1 MMEIVSIPLSPID
14 AVMTDFRPTR
24 NRRSHLLV
32 VILIATFG
40 VGLSAGA
47 FLYLRSSQRSLIEA
61 AVEGD
66 TGHRIRAIEHRFS
79 SHVRLIYQLSSF
91 VGQAGPG
98 TRADFEQVVRQ
109 SIQRHPDL
117 KTVMWVP
124 RVQPDRRSRHE
135 EDTQRQGVP
144 DYVIRIQ
151 DQQGD
156 LVPAP
161 PRAEHA
167 DHFPLQFVW
176 PPDNQHPLLGVDL
189 ETIPEIFAP
198 LQESLDTNQVLIVVP
213 TEIAGMEDAAPICLV
228 VRPILHDWSPAGS
241 SQGVRDKLAGF
252 LVVGIDLDALFANA
266 LQPYPPEFHVQLYDV
281 SPSGDWSFIAAFDS
295 DQREIRFE
303 PFVAHQIRRSAGL
316 IRTAALE
323 VPGGIWM
330 FEYLPTETFLHG
342 RTSELPSV
350 SLIFG
355 LMLTALAAIYAHT
368 LFGQHARVERL
379 VEQRTAELQDANLR
393 LQREMAERTRAEE
406 ALRESEHRFRS
417 LVETTTDWIWE
428 IDAGGILTYSS
439 PRVQDLLGL
448 EVAHVLG
455 RSHNDLLDPSVPA
468 TSQRRFRDTVDR
480 QQPVLAVEQRFRH
493 RDGHTIVMETNAVPI
508 LDTNGAL
515 LGYRGISRD
524 VTARKKTELDFAYE
538 RFLLNTLL
546 DQSPDFIYFKD
557 DQSRYL
563 RISRALAEYLGTASA
578 KDAIGKSDAD
588 FFDAQRSQQYLTD
601 EREVMASGQAVVD
614 KEEEQAWSDG
624 RVTWVSTT
632 KVPLRDPQG
641 NMIGTFGIS
650 RDITDRKHTEEA
662 LQAAKEAAE
671 AASRAKS
678 DFLAN
683 MSHEIR
689 TPLNAIIG
697 MTELVLDTSLT
708 QSQRDYLKMVLVS
721 SESLLSVINDIL
733 DFAKIEAGKLDLL
746 IAEFDLRE
754 SLEDVVRSFAFR
766 AHAKGL
772 ELACRVHPD
781 TPERLLGD
789 VGRLRQII
797 NNLVSNAIKFTEV
810 GEVFVG
816 VQPLSQQADQVVLQF
831 SVTDTG
837 IGIAPEKQRLIF
849 SAFEQADSSSTR
861 RYGGTGL
868 GLAISSYLVEYMG
881 GRLWVDSQ
889 VDHGSQFH
897 FTARFAIAPDRPPEA
912 PTEPVCLT
920 STRVLIVDDNATNRH
935 ILGEMLRNWGVK
947 VTEVENAQQAFE
959 ILQQAHQ
966 AGEPFSLVLND
977 ACMPVIDGFH
987 LAEKIRTDKSLG
999 STIIMMLTSGDRPGD
1014 IQRCKQLGIGSYLLK
1029 PIKQSELFDALI
1041 SELRINQA
1049 QEDVSHP
1056 SIEPPTFEPSR
1067 PLRVLLAEDSLFNQK
1082 LAVALLEKR
1091 GHRVMVAQ
1099 HGLEAVAAVE
1109 QHEFDVMLMDVQMPE
1124 MDGLEATR
1132 AIRQLEEGSQKHLP
1146 IIAMTAHAMKGD
1158 RERCLEA
1165 GMDAYVAKPV
1175 RAKELFE
1182 AIEQVLSE

>member
-1 MMEIVSIPLSPID
+1 
-14 AVMTDFRPTR
+14 MTDFQPIR
-24 NRRSHLLV
+24 NRHSQLLV
-32 VILIATFG
+32 VILIAALG
-40 VGLSAGA
+40 MGLSTGA
-47 FLYLRSSQRSLIEA
+47 FFYLRSSQRDLIEA

-66 TGHRIRAIEHRFS
+66 TGQRIRAIENRFS
-79 SHVRLIYQLSSF
+79 SHVRLIYQLSAF
-91 VGQAGPG
+91 VGQTGPG
-98 TRADFEQVVRQ
+98 TRADFEQVVHQ
-109 SIQRHPDL
+109 GIQRHPDVR
-117 KTVMWVP
+117 TVMWVP
-124 RVQPDRRSRHE
+124 RVPPDRRSRHE
-135 EDTQRQGVP
+135 EDTRRQGVP
-144 DYVIRIQ
+144 DYAIRVQ

-176 PPDNQHPLLGVDL
+176 PPDDDHPLLGVDL
-189 ETIPEIFAP
+189 ETIPEMFAP
-198 LQESLDTNQVLIVVP
+198 LRDALDENQVLIVQP
-213 TEIAGMEDAAPICLV
+213 GDSSKHGSDSPMITV
-228 VRPILHDWSPAGS
+228 VRAILHDWRPSGTSATGGD
-241 SQGVRDKLAGF
+241 QLAGF
-252 LVVGIDLDALFANA
+252 LVVGIDFEALFANA
-266 LQPYPPEFHVQLYDV
+266 LQPFPPEFHVQLFDV
-281 SPSGDWSFIAAFDS
+281 SPSGDLAFIAAFDS
-295 DQREIRFE
+295 HRRKIRFE
-303 PFVAHQIRRSAGL
+303 PFIAHQIRRSSGL

-323 VPGGIWM
+323 MPGQIWV
-330 FEYLPTETFLHG
+330 FQYIPTEKFLQE
-342 RTSELPSV
+342 RTNELPIV

-379 VEQRTAELQDANLR
+379 VEQRTAELQETNIR
-393 LQREMAERTRAEE
+393 LQREMAERNKAEE

-428 IDAGGILTYSS
+428 IDAGGNFTYSS
-439 PRVQDLLGL
+439 PRVGDLLGL
-448 EVAHVLG
+448 DVAQVLG
-455 RSHNDLLDPSVPA
+455 RSHDDLLDLSVPE
-468 TSQRRFRDTVDR
+468 TSRRRFRDLFDR
-480 QQPVLAVEQRFRH
+480 RQPVLGIEQVFRH
-493 RDGHTIVMETNAVPI
+493 REGHSIVMETNAVPI
-508 LDTNGAL
+508 VDANETLS
-515 LGYRGISRD
+515 GYRGISRD
-524 VTARKKTELDFAYE
+524 VTARKKTEQDFAYE

-557 DQSRYL
+557 EQSRYL

-578 KDAIGKSDAD
+578 EDAVGKSDAD
-588 FFDAQRSQQYLTD
+588 YFDAERTKQYLED
-601 EREVMASGQAVVD
+601 ERRVMASGHAVVD

-624 RVTWVSTT
+624 TVNWVSTT

-650 RDITDRKHTEEA
+650 RDITDRKQTEAA

-671 AASRAKS
+671 AANRAKS

-697 MTELVLDTSLT
+697 MTELVLDSSLT

-772 ELACRVHPD
+772 ELTCRVHPD

-789 VGRLRQII
+789 VGRLRQVI

-816 VQPLSQQADQVVLQF
+816 VEPLSQQGDRAVLQF

-837 IGIAPEKQRLIF
+837 IGIAPEKLRLIF

-868 GLAISSYLVEYMG
+868 GLAISSHLVEYMG

-897 FTARFAIAPDRPPEA
+897 FTARFGIAPNRPASVPTA
-912 PTEPVCLT
+912 PVSLT
-920 STRVLIVDDNATNRH
+920 DARVLIVDDNETNRH

-947 VTEVENAQQAFE
+947 VTEVEDAPQALE
-959 ILQQAHQ
+959 MLQQAHQ
-966 AGEPFSLVLND
+966 AGQPFSLVLND
-977 ACMPVIDGFH
+977 ACMPAIDGFH
-987 LAEKIRTDKSLG
+987 LAEKIRTDNCLC

-1029 PIKQSELFDALI
+1029 PIKQSELFDALM
-1041 SELRINQA
+1041 SELRINQTEQDA
-1049 QEDVSHP
+1049 TDP
-1056 SIEPPTFEPSR
+1056 SSERSEPTRS
-1067 PLRVLLAEDSLFNQK
+1067 LRVLLAEDSPFNQK

-1091 GHRVMVAQ
+1091 GHRVVVAK
-1099 HGLEAVAAVE
+1099 HGREAVAAVE
-1109 QHEFDVMLMDVQMPE
+1109 QDEFDVILMDVQMPE

-1132 AIRQLEEGSQKHLP
+1132 AIRQSEESTEKHVP

-1158 RERCLEA
+1158 RERCLES

-1175 RAKELFE
+1175 RAKDLFE
-1182 AIEQVLSE
+1182 AITQVLGE